1 MSSSRTEDDAG
12 AQQLS
17 IDLVPPADPTL
28 SGFRLKRLEIFNWG
42 TFNGHVWTLNVDGK
56 NALLTGDI
64 GSGKSTLVDAITTL
78 LVPSQRVAYNKAAGA
93 GVKERTLQS
102 YVLGF
107 YKSERNE
114 STGTSKPV
122 GLRDN
127 NSYSV
132 ILGVFHNAGY
142 DQTVTLAQVFWINES
157 QSTPDR
163 FFVTAEKE
171 LSIAGNFSNFG
182 SDISGLRKRLRSN
195 DAEIHPTF
203 PPYGSWFRRRFGIND
218 EQAMELFHQTVSMKS
233 VGNLTDFVRTHML
246 EPFDVSSRLNALIDH
261 FDNLNSAHEAV
272 LRAAHQIEL
281 LTPIASDCQR
291 HDEIRIQQD
300 NRRLCREALKPYFS
314 QIKLDLL
321 TNRIATL
328 SEDWL
333 RQKAQITRIDED
345 LVQARE
351 EESDLKRCI
360 AENGGD
366 RIESIASQIKQKE
379 IERDTRKQKAARYTE
394 ILKVLEIHPA
404 TDSDTF
410 VRQRGQI
417 HELADEVGS
426 REVELQNQLTEA
438 SVEFQKKKEEHSL
451 LASEI
456 QSLKSRRS
464 NIPLAQLSMRD
475 QLCAALKVSADIM
488 PFAGEL
494 LQVREDEKD
503 WEGATERL
511 CHNFALSVLIPDKHY
526 SEVSN
531 WVDRTNL
538 KGRLVYFRV
547 RNSRRREDLDMSR
560 QILAN
565 KLAIKSDSPFFD
577 WLEGE
582 INHRFR
588 HVCCDTQEQFRRESR
603 AITRAG
609 QVKSP
614 DDKHEKDDRH
624 RIDDRSRFVLGWTN
638 KAKIETLEANLKSLE
653 RQIGE
658 LGAKI
663 GALQIERTQLTE
675 KLNAISKIEEYESFG
690 EIDWQSA
697 VSEITRLEEERRHL
711 ESASDVLKQLN
722 EKLRESTTRI
732 LELSEQRDIKSDKC
746 SKTEQKKLDA
756 ETQAEQTREILQ
768 SSDLEQQKVYFESIR
783 SMQIT
788 VLGDIQITIES
799 CEYREREMREFL
811 QNQIDAEQKKIER
824 LQEKIVAAM
833 TKFKQEFPI
842 ETQDF
847 DANVDAAAEYEKMLG
862 DLQSDD
868 LPRFLARFKQLLNEN
883 TIREVANFQ
892 SQLMAYRESIKER
905 IGKIN
910 TSLKQIKYNEGR
922 YISLEALP
930 TLDVEIRDFQVEL
943 RACTEDTF
951 TGSEEQQYSEAKFLQ
966 VKTII
971 ERFRGREGQTDLD
984 KKWTA
989 RVTDVRNWF
998 SFAASERWKEDDSEH
1013 EHYSDSGGKSGGQ
1026 KEKLAYTILAASLA
1040 YQFGLEVGEEKSRT
1054 FRFVVIDE
1062 AFGRGSDDSA
1072 QYGLKLFEQLN
1083 LQLLVVTPLQKIH
1096 IIEPFVSN
1104 VGFVHNDGGNASK
1117 LRNLTIE
1124 QYHEEKQVIQRNDNW
1139 AGRDLQN

>member
-1 MSSSRTEDDAG
+1 MSNCNPHIRTDIPS
-12 AQQLS
+12 QQLS
-17 IDLVPPADPTL
+17 IDLLPSDESKL
-28 SGFRLKRLEIFNWG
+28 SGFRLKRLELFNWG

-56 NALLTGDI
+56 NSLVTGDI

-93 GVKERTLQS
+93 GIKERTLQS

-114 STGTSKPV
+114 STGTSRPI
-122 GLRDN
+122 GLRDS

-163 FFVTAEKE
+163 FFVTAEKD

-182 SDISGLRKRLRSN
+182 SDISGLRKKLRAN
-195 DAEIHPTF
+195 GAEIHSTF
-203 PPYGSWFRRRFGIND
+203 PPYGAWFRRFFGIKD

-246 EPFDVSSRLNALIDH
+246 ESFDVSSRISALIDH
-261 FDNLNSAHEAV
+261 FDNLNSAHDAV
-272 LRAAHQIEL
+272 LRAANQINL
-281 LTPIASDCQR
+281 LTPIVADCQR
-291 HDEIRIQQD
+291 HDEVKVQQEQ
-300 NRRLCREALKPYFS
+300 RRLCREALKPYFS

-321 TNRIATL
+321 KSRIANL
-328 SEDWL
+328 SEDWM
-333 RQKAQITRIDED
+333 RQKAQIARIDDD
-345 LVQARE
+345 LRQARE

-366 RIESIASQIKQKE
+366 RIESLSIQIKQKE
-379 IERDTRKQKAARYTE
+379 VERDARKQKASRYND
-394 ILKVLEIHPA
+394 ILSVLGIHPA
-404 TDSDTF
+404 TDSDAF
-410 VRQRGQI
+410 IDQARVIR
-417 HELADEVGS
+417 ELSNSLSA
-426 REVELQNQLTEA
+426 REAELQNKVTET
-438 SVEFQKKKEEHSL
+438 SVEFQKKKEEHTLIS
-451 LASEI
+451 AEI

-475 QLCAALKVSADIM
+475 QLCSALKVSSDKM

-494 LQVREDEKD
+494 LQVHEDEKD
-503 WEGATERL
+503 WEGAAERL
-511 CHNFALSVLIPDKHY
+511 CHNFALSILVPDKNY
-526 SEVSN
+526 AEVAN
-531 WVDRTNL
+531 WVDGTNL

-547 RNSRRREDLDMSR
+547 RNARRQEDFDVSR
-560 QILAN
+560 QLLAN
-565 KLAIKSDSPFFD
+565 KLSIKSDSEFFE

-603 AITRAG
+603 AVTRAG

-624 RIDDRSRFVLGWTN
+624 RIDDRSRYVLGWTN
-638 KAKIETLEANLKSLE
+638 KAKIEALEGSLKNLE
-653 RQIGE
+653 RLIGD
-658 LGAKI
+658 LGAK
-663 GALQIERTQLTE
+663 LSEFQIERTQITE
-675 KLNAISKIEEYESFG
+675 KLHAISKLEEYESFF
-690 EIDWQSA
+690 EVDWRSIVA
-697 VSEITRLEEERRHL
+697 EITRLEAEKRHL
-711 ESASDVLKQLN
+711 ETASDVLKNLN
-722 EKLRESTTRI
+722 EKLRATVARI
-732 LELSEQRDIKSDKC
+732 GELNAERDLKSDKC

-756 ETQAEQTREILQ
+756 ETLAFQTQESLQLCDLEKQQEHFDSLKTLQ
-768 SSDLEQQKVYFESIR
+768 S
-783 SMQIT
+783 T
-788 VLGDIQITIES
+788 VIGDIQLTIES
-799 CEYREREMREFL
+799 CESREREMREYL
-811 QNQIDAEQKKIER
+811 QNQIDAEQKKVER

-833 TKFKQEFPI
+833 TKFRQEFPI
-842 ETQDF
+842 ETQEF
-847 DANVDAAAEYEKMLG
+847 DANVDAAGEYAKLLG

-868 LPRFLARFKQLLNEN
+868 LPRFQARFKQLLNEN

-892 SQLMAYRESIKER
+892 SQLMACRESIKER
-905 IGKIN
+905 IAKIN
-910 TSLKQIKYNEGR
+910 ASLRKIKYNEGR
-922 YISLEALP
+922 YIVLEAIP
-930 TLDVEIRDFQVEL
+930 TLDVEIRDFQIEL
-943 RACTEDTF
+943 RTCTEDTF
-951 TGSEEQQYSEAKFLQ
+951 TGSEDQQYSEAKFLQ
-966 VKTII
+966 VKAII

-984 KKWTA
+984 KRWTS

-1040 YQFGLEVGEEKSRT
+1040 YQFGLELGEAKSRT

-1072 QYGLKLFEQLN
+1072 QYGLQLFEQLD

-1096 IIEPFVSN
+1096 IIEPYVSN

-1124 QYHEEKQVIQRNDNW
+1124 QYHAEKERSGNW
-1139 AGRDLQN
+1139 AGRDPQK